1 MTASPLHLRRLVFCR
16 LLAVLAAVAWGATAG
31 AQATSEGPDDPPRVA
46 SVRLTGDL
54 GPFDEEALRE
64 LLRTRPNRRFLGIPG
79 ITPGLWTYRLGN
91 AGILPRPVARA
102 FVRSG
107 EPPAVLELDD
117 VEADRLRLEAL
128 YQQEGF
134 REAVVAAAV
143 DTTGENS
150 VRVAFRIEPGP
161 PSTVASVRYE
171 GLDALG
177 AEARRRL
184 ARRTLLDLAVPRTVD
199 TLAFDARG
207 QRLAETDLL
216 AERRRLLAFLRDEG
230 YARIT
235 RDSIRAI
242 AFEAG
247 PRRYAI
253 AFRIRPG
260 PRYVFGDVRFEVAG
274 PAESPLR
281 TDTIRVGEG
290 TATARIDDEPALDTD
305 LLVRSLRFEPGE
317 QYRRSDLLG
326 TKRRLERTGVFS
338 FSEITALPDSLART
352 DGASAPGDT
361 VPRVAHRIVLR
372 TRQRHNLRL
381 EGFVLQRTGLLTPE
395 GSNLGGD
402 ELGFG
407 VGAAYRNANA
417 FGGGEAFGVRASGS
431 VAGEFGAFPTAQG
444 EVTTSLAYPYLV
456 PPFGFIERVFD
467 PSDTR
472 TQLSLGFLTARRDEL
487 RLLIRGRASAGLRL
501 DVNHTPTLASLLDVV
516 DFRLSDPD
524 TLGGFSD
531 EFLDLVE
538 DPVARAFVLDDYT
551 RPQVNNAFR
560 YTLRA
565 VTADLFRRDR
575 GYVRE
580 IAAEVGGNVP
590 YLLDRFVFTPDT
602 LEGTLPG
609 LPIFGGSSRLEYR
622 PYARFVGDVREY
634 RPVGRLTTL
643 AAKAIIGIA
652 HPTGDA
658 PVVPFDRRFYVGGAN
673 SVRGWELRSLGPGD
687 VRPGEA
693 AFVQGGD
700 IKLELGLE
708 LRTILLRNLFAADW
722 SLALFSDA
730 GNVWFGPRNPTDAGR
745 FRAGEFYDEIAV
757 GAGVGLRVGWDF
769 LILRF
774 DLGWQVHSPVPGTGL
789 FPEGN
794 RPLFHFGIGQAF

>member
-1 MTASPLHLRRLVFCR
+1 MKASLLDLRRLVFCG
-16 LLAVLAAVAWGATAG
+16 LLVALAAAGSTAPVA
-31 AQATSEGPDDPPRVA
+31 AQPEASALYDPPRVA
-46 SVRLTGDL
+46 SVRLEGDL
-54 GPFDEEALRE
+54 GPFGDEELRE
-64 LLRTRPNRRFLGIPG
+64 LLQTRPNRRFLGIPG
-79 ITPGLWTYRLGN
+79 ITPGLWTYRLGT
-91 AGILPRPVARA
+91 AGILPGPIARA
-102 FVRSG
+102 FERSG
-107 EPPAVLELDD
+107 EPPATLEPAD
-117 VEADRLRLEAL
+117 VEADRARLEAL
-128 YQQEGF
+128 YRQEGF
-134 REAVVAAAV
+134 REALVTTAV

-150 VRVAFRIEPGP
+150 VRVRFRIASGP
-161 PSTVASVRYE
+161 PSTIARVRYE
-171 GLDALG
+171 GVEALG
-177 AEARRRL
+177 AEARRQL
-184 ARRTLLDLAVPRTVD
+184 ARRTVLDLDVPRTVD
-199 TLAFDARG
+199 TLTFAARD
-207 QRLAETDLL
+207 QRLSEPDLL
-216 AERRRLLAFLRDEG
+216 AERRRLLALLRDEG
-230 YARIT
+230 FARIT
-235 RDSIRAI
+235 RDSIQAV

-247 PRRYAI
+247 PRAYDI
-253 AFRIRPG
+253 AFHIRPG
-260 PRYVFGDVRFEVAG
+260 PRYDFGGVRFEVTG

-281 TDTIRVGEG
+281 TDTVRLGEG
-290 TATARIDDEPALDTD
+290 TLTAQIEDEPALDTD
-305 LLVRSLRFEPGE
+305 LLVRSLRFRPGE
-317 QYRRSDLLG
+317 RYRRSDLLG

-338 FSEITALPDSLART
+338 FSEITPLPDE
-352 DGASAPGDT
+352 SAPSDT
-361 VPRVAHRIVLR
+361 TPRIDHRIVLR

-407 VGAAYRNANA
+407 VGAGYRNANA
-417 FGGGEAFGVRASGS
+417 FGGGEAFGIRASGS
-431 VAGEFGAFPTAQG
+431 VAGEFGAFPTAQA

-456 PPFGFIERVFD
+456 PPFGFIERALD

-501 DVNHTPTLASLLDVV
+501 DVNHTPTLASLLDVI

-524 TLGGFSD
+524 TLSGFSN
-531 EFLDLVE
+531 EFLDLIE

-551 RPQVNNAFR
+551 RPQINNAVR

-580 IAAEVGGNVP
+580 VAAEVGGNVP

-622 PYARFVGDVREY
+622 PYVRFVGDVREY
-634 RPVGRLTTL
+634 RPVGRLTTV
-643 AAKAIIGIA
+643 AAKAIVGVA

-673 SVRGWELRSLGPGD
+673 SVRGWELRSLGPGG

-700 IKLELGLE
+700 IKLEIGLE
-708 LRTILLRNLFAADW
+708 LRTILLRDLFAADW

-730 GNVWFGPRNPTDAGR
+730 GNVWFGPRNPNDEGR
-745 FRAGEFYDEIAV
+745 FRVSEFYDEIAV
-757 GAGVGLRVGWDF
+757 GAGTGLRVAWDF

-774 DLGWQVHSPVPGTGL
+774 DLAWQVHSPVPGTDL